1 MDRCFLARLGGDA
14 INAVLAAAG
23 SNLRKLIRRL
33 AAALIPWLNWVT
45 ATSRLDLQLS
55 LCG

>member
-14 INAVLAAAG
+14 INAVLAAVG
-23 SNLRKLIRRL
+23 SNLRKLIRRF
-33 AAALIPWLNWVT
+33 AAALIQWLNWVN